1 MTTVSVVVPAYQAAG
16 FVGRA
21 VRSALAQTLADLE
34 VIVVDDGSSDGTAD
48 AAALAG
54 HNDPRLKV
62 IRLPRNGGVSAARNA
77 ALQVARGTWIALLDA
92 DDVFTAD
99 RLARLV
105 PAAEKQR
112 ADLFADHVLL
122 DAGDAAPE
130 PLFAVPR
137 RDYGTPMSAPRFI
150 ELDSPT
156 LPLGFMKPLM
166 RRAFLEEH
174 HLRYPIGIDAG
185 EDFHLY
191 VSCLLRGARL
201 FFARDAAYIATARA
215 GSLSRSG
222 DERAFAMFERSTKL
236 LHDEAQRAGDSGA
249 AGALARRS
257 ADVRSYG
264 GYNRLSAAIHARR
277 FREAFP
283 IFCALSLQPYTWR
296 RFATAARR
304 RLFPEPRNA

>member
-1 MTTVSVVVPAYQAAG
+1 MTTVSVIVPAYQAAD
-16 FVGRA
+16 FVGKA
-21 VRSALAQTLADLE
+21 VRSALSQTFTDLE

-54 HNDPRLKV
+54 RNDPRLKV

-92 DDVFTAD
+92 DDVFAAD
-99 RLARLV
+99 RLARLL
-105 PAAEKQR
+105 PAARKHR
-112 ADLFADHVLL
+112 ADVFADHVLL
-122 DAGDAAPE
+122 DIGSGAPE
-130 PLFAVPR
+130 PLFTLPR
-137 RDYGTPMSAPRFI
+137 RDFGTPMSARRFI

-156 LPLGFMKPLM
+156 RPLGFMKPLI
-166 RRAFLEEH
+166 RRGFLEQH
-174 HLRYPIGIDAG
+174 HLRYPVGIHAG

-201 FFARDAAYIATARA
+201 FWTGDAAYIATARA

-222 DERAFAMFERSTKL
+222 EERAFAMFERSAKL
-236 LHDEAQRAGDSGA
+236 LSDEALRCGDTGA
-249 AGALARRS
+249 VTALARRS

-264 GYNRLSAAIHARR
+264 GYTRLSAAIHARR
-277 FREAFP
+277 FSEAFP